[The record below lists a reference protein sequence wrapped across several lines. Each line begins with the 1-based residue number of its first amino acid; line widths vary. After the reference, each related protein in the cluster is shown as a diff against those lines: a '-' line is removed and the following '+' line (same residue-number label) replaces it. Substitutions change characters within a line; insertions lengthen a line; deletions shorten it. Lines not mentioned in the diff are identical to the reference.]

1 MMADKKRTTP
11 NRIPIRFA
19 DEDHAPSANA
29 KTADSDTTETE
40 TSSGGADNLTPGE
53 LGRAS
58 SYEGETEMQRRVD
71 RGTEGEGTGGRAND
85 ADEAGGPPQD
95 EMPERREDRDE
106 AGSAKQ
112 AQPAPNSAG
121 GDEDGAPR
129 PEAEAAKGP
138 ALAELLATRAE
149 LKRVEAARAEL
160 QETLAR
166 RQADFENYRKRIER
180 ERVETYNRVVGDVVG
195 KLLPV
200 VDNLRRA
207 LDAEAS
213 MEAAES
219 DEFRHFLHGVELID
233 KQLRDV
239 LEGLGLQPIEAVGK
253 PFDPHIHEA
262 VATEQSE
269 DYEPDTVVQEL
280 VRGYRLGEK
289 LLRPAIVKVATR

>member
-1 MMADKKRTTP
+1 MMVDKKRTMP
-11 NRIPIRFA
+11 NRIPIHFTDEENAPTAKGDDSETPEVAREGHA
-19 DEDHAPSANA
+19 DL
-29 KTADSDTTETE
+29 
-40 TSSGGADNLTPGE
+40 TSEE

-58 SYEGETEMQRRVD
+58 SYEDETEMQRRIN
-71 RGTEGEGTGGRAND
+71 RGQEREGATES
-85 ADEAGGPPQD
+85 ADGADTAGGPAHD
-95 EMPERREDRDE
+95 ELPERREDKDGTTVNRNAASMKSAEMDDE
-106 AGSAKQ
+106 EDQ
-112 AQPAPNSAG
+112 RR
-121 GDEDGAPR
+121 EDGT
-129 PEAEAAKGP
+129 AKGP
-138 ALAELLATRAE
+138 ALAELLATRSE

-180 ERVETYNRVVGDVVG
+180 ERGETYNRIVGDVVS

-200 VDNLRRA
+200 LDNLRRA
-207 LDAEAS
+207 LDAEGS
-213 MEAAES
+213 MQATES
-219 DEFRHFLHGVELID
+219 AEFRHFLSGVELID

-239 LEGLGLQPIEAVGK
+239 LEGLGLQPVESVGH

-262 VATEQSE
+262 VATEPSD

>member
-1 MMADKKRTTP
+1 
-11 NRIPIRFA
+11 
-19 DEDHAPSANA
+19 
-29 KTADSDTTETE
+29 
-40 TSSGGADNLTPGE
+40 
-53 LGRAS
+53 
-58 SYEGETEMQRRVD
+58 
-71 RGTEGEGTGGRAND
+71 
-85 ADEAGGPPQD
+85 
-95 EMPERREDRDE
+95 MPERREDRDE

>member
-1 MMADKKRTTP
+1 MMTDKKRTTP
-11 NRIPIRFA
+11 NRIPIHFA
-19 DEDHAPSANA
+19 DEDKATASTA
-29 KTADSDTTETE
+29 KDDDNTPEAGA
-40 TSSGGADNLTPGE
+40 SGGDELTAE
-53 LGRAS
+53 EIGRAS
-58 SYEGETEMQRRVD
+58 SYEDETEVQRRVN
-71 RGTEGEGTGGRAND
+71 RGTEREGERES
-85 ADEAGGPPQD
+85 ADESDTAGSPPQD
-95 EMPERREDRDE
+95 ELPEQREDRTSIAREAAATTSSGGSVVDE
-106 AGSAKQ
+106 AQ
-112 AQPAPNSAG
+112 RQ
-121 GDEDGAPR
+121 DEG
-129 PEAEAAKGP
+129 AAKGP

-180 ERVETYNRVVGDVVG
+180 ERTETYNRVVGDVVS

-200 VDNLRRA
+200 LDNLRRA

-213 MEAAES
+213 IEAAES
-219 DEFRHFLHGVELID
+219 DEFRHFLNGVELID

-239 LEGLGLQPIEAVGK
+239 LEGLGLQPVAAVGQ

-262 VATEQSE
+262 VATEPSE

>member
-19 DEDHAPSANA
+19 DEDQSPSANA
-29 KTADSDTTETE
+29 KTDDSDAPEAETND
-40 TSSGGADNLTPGE
+40 SDDNLTPE
-53 LGRAS
+53 EIGRAS
-58 SYEGETEMQRRVD
+58 SYEGETEVKRRVN
-71 RGTEGEGTGGRAND
+71 RGTEGEETGGSADD
-85 ADEAGGPPQD
+85 ADVAGGPPHD
-95 EMPERREDRDE
+95 ELPERREDRDE
-106 AGSAKQ
+106 AGTIKHTE
-112 AQPAPNSAG
+112 PAPESAG
-121 GDEDGAPR
+121 SDEDGATR
-129 PEAEAAKGP
+129 QEAAKGP
-138 ALAELLATRAE
+138 AMAELLATRAE
-149 LKRVEAARAEL
+149 LKRVEAARLEL

-200 VDNLRRA
+200 LDNLRRA

-213 MEAAES
+213 MQAAES

-239 LEGLGLQPIEAVGK
+239 LEGLGLEPIEAVGK
-253 PFDPHIHEA
+253 PFDPHVHEA

>member
-19 DEDHAPSANA
+19 DEDYASTA
-29 KTADSDTTETE
+29 KTDNSETPEAE
-40 TSSGGADNLTPGE
+40 TSDAGNLSSE
-53 LGRAS
+53 EIGRAS
-58 SYEGETEMQRRVD
+58 SYEGETEVQQRIN
-71 RGTEGEGTGGRAND
+71 RGAEQ
-85 ADEAGGPPQD
+85 DEAGGRADDADVAGGPPRD
-95 EMPERREDRDE
+95 ELPERREDKDE
-106 AGSAKQ
+106 AGTTKQ
-112 AQPAPNSAG
+112 AAPAPNSDAS
-121 GDEDGAPR
+121 DEDDAPR
-129 PEAEAAKGP
+129 QESGELKGP
-138 ALAELLATRAE
+138 AMAELLATRAE
-149 LKRVEAARAEL
+149 LKRVEAARTEL

-180 ERVETYNRVVGDVVG
+180 ERTETYNRVVGDVVG

-239 LEGLGLQPIEAVGK
+239 LEGLGLQPVEAVGK

-289 LLRPAIVKVATR
+289 LIRPAIVKVATR

>member
-1 MMADKKRTTP
+1 MMMTDKTRTSP
-11 NRIPIRFA
+11 NRIPIHFA
-19 DEDHAPSANA
+19 DEDNA
-29 KTADSDTTETE
+29 TTSNTKDDEGTPDAAADSGDE
-40 TSSGGADNLTPGE
+40 LTAE
-53 LGRAS
+53 EIGRAS
-58 SYEGETEMQRRVD
+58 SYEDETEVSRRIN
-71 RGTEGEGTGGRAND
+71 RGTEREGERERAD
-85 ADEAGGPPQD
+85 DSDTAGSPPQD
-95 EMPERREDRDE
+95 ELPEQREDRDE
-106 AGSAKQ
+106 ASTVREA
-112 AQPAPNSAG
+112 ASTTNSAG
-121 GDEDGAPR
+121 GQSDETQRQDEG
-129 PEAEAAKGP
+129 AAKGP

-180 ERVETYNRVVGDVVG
+180 ERAETYNRVVGDVVS

-200 VDNLRRA
+200 LDNLRRA

-213 MEAAES
+213 MEAVES
-219 DEFRHFLHGVELID
+219 DEFRHFLNGVELID

-239 LEGLGLQPIEAVGK
+239 LEGLGLQAVEAVGQ

-262 VATEQSE
+262 VATEPSE